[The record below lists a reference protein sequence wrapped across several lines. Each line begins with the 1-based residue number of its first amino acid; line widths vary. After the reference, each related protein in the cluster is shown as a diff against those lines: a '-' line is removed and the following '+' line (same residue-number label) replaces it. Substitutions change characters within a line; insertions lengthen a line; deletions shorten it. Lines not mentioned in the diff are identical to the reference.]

1 MHSVYT
7 KAPGKGHSNAQLN
20 QRASHYQSIQPGIF
34 PGGKDFYFQIEAQDL
49 DCCICLIKVLYKII
63 MRTLVWFTPLGRK
76 HAVWRISFPRT
87 ALMVWER

>member
-1 MHSVYT
+1 MIVDINENKKKNEKIPNALNVYA

-49 DCCICLIKVLYKII
+49 DCCICLINVLYKII
-63 MRTLVWFTPLGRK
+63 MRTLV
-76 HAVWRISFPRT
+76 
-87 ALMVWER
+87 

>member
-1 MHSVYT
+1 MIVDINENKKKMKRFLMHSMYA

-49 DCCICLIKVLYKII
+49 DCCICLIKVRYKII
-63 MRTLVWFTPLGRK
+63 MRTLV
-76 HAVWRISFPRT
+76 
-87 ALMVWER
+87 